1 MEKYDV
7 IIVGGAAAGLTAG
20 LYAGRRALKTLVLT
34 KTIGGQASLTTEIEN
49 YPGVEIISGAVL
61 MNQFKTQAEKFGVE
75 IRESEVTKIEKYGEG
90 FLVKTMNEEFESLS
104 LILSFGL
111 SHRKLN
117 VPGEKELTGR
127 GVAYCATCDGPL
139 FKNKIVAVV
148 GGGNSAFDAAEF
160 LADICQK
167 VYLLTRTDQYKAE
180 QVLIDA
186 VKNKT
191 NVEILNFTEIK
202 EILGE
207 RKVEKIKIINNQTQ
221 EEKEI
226 DLNGVFIEAGYV
238 TQTEMVKNLVA
249 LDEKGQIIVDSECK
263 TNVNGIFA
271 AGDVTNAPFKQVV
284 ISAGEGAK
292 AALSANRYVKNLKGV
307 EDKPDWQRRKK

>member
-1 MEKYDV
+1 MNKYDV

-20 LYAGRRALKTLVLT
+20 LYAGRRALKSLVLT

-49 YPGVEIISGAVL
+49 YPGVEIIGGAVL
-61 MNQFKTQAEKFGVE
+61 MNQFKTQTEKFGAE
-75 IRESEVTKIEKYGEG
+75 IKMTEVAEIKKTESG
-90 FLVKTMNEEFESLS
+90 FSVKTLDGEFESLS
-104 LILSFGL
+104 LILAFGL

-117 VPGEKELTGR
+117 VPGEKELAGK
-127 GVAYCATCDGPL
+127 GVTYCATCDGPL
-139 FKNKIVAVV
+139 FRNKIVAVV

-167 VYLLTRTDQYKAE
+167 VYLIVRTDQYKAE

-186 VKNKT
+186 VKNKA

-202 EILGE
+202 EIVGE
-207 RKVEKIKIINNQTQ
+207 RKVEKIKVINNQTN
-221 EEKEI
+221 EEREI
-226 DLNGVFIEAGYV
+226 ELNGVFIEAGYV
-238 TQTEMVKNLVA
+238 TQTEMVKDLVA
-249 LDEKGQIIVDSECK
+249 LDEKGQIIIDNECK
-263 TNVNGIFA
+263 TNVVGIFA

-292 AALSANRYVKNLKGV
+292 AALSANRYVKDLKGG